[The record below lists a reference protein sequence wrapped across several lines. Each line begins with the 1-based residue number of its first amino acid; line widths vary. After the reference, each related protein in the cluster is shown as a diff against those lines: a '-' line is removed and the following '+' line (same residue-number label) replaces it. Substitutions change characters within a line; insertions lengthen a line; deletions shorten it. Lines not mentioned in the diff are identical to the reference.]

1 MKTLEFPFDEETYAA
16 HGYPTPPA
24 SYLTQFDA
32 VSSSLTS
39 TEQSKVIE
47 DHILEMTDETLNF
60 TSFEGTP
67 STHVTMAGIL
77 NPQMYL
83 K

>member
-1 MKTLEFPFDEETYAA
+1 MKTLEFPFNEETYAE

-24 SYLTQFDA
+24 SYLTQFEA
-32 VSSSLTS
+32 VSSSVTS
-39 TEQSKVIE
+39 TEQIKILE

-60 TSFEGTP
+60 TSFESTP
-67 STHVTMAGIL
+67 STHVTMPGIF